1 MKPRSIISLIIAA
14 VLVLGG
20 IITCAVASAKAK
32 ADGIMLFPEADD
44 NGNLVY
50 RMELDGTS
58 KITVDAADADITV
71 VGGAERSIIEVVNF
85 NANYY
90 KLTESN
96 GSVTFAQ
103 VDDFMSMFKFWDNG
117 FSFKGMRYILRFG
130 DDAPGGKKVK
140 ISLSDEDNIR
150 LVNLST
156 DTGKISIEN
165 CSFTADYTIKAENG
179 KATLKNITDAS
190 SVSVF
195 GNAADITAELCSSEK
210 FTINGDSVNTS
221 LSSVTAKESTVKT
234 TDGSVSLNGCEL
246 EKLQTTTVS
255 GGITLTSCKY
265 AEASLITESGK
276 VSVDFESTDDLAA
289 NVTTKNGKISVNG
302 EFKESFA
309 VNPITAERKIS
320 ITTSGGDVYIKHP

>member
-1 MKPRSIISLIIAA
+1 MRPRSIISLIIAA
-14 VLVLGG
+14 VFILGG
-20 IITCAVASAKAK
+20 IITCAVASAKAN
-32 ADGIMLFPEADD
+32 ADGVMLFPEADD

-71 VGGAERSIIEVVNF
+71 VGGAESSMIEVVNF

-90 KLTESN
+90 KLAKSN

-130 DDAPGGKKVK
+130 DDAPGGKKVI
-140 ISLSDEDNIR
+140 ISLSDEDDIR

-156 DTGKISIEN
+156 DTGEITLEN
-165 CSFTADYTIKAENG
+165 CGFAADYTVKAENG
-179 KATLKNITDAS
+179 KATLKNITNS
-190 SVSVF
+190 SSISLF
-195 GNAADITAELCSSEK
+195 GNSAEITAEDCSTEK
-210 FTINGDSVNTS
+210 LSINCNSVNTS
-221 LSSVTAKESTVKT
+221 LSGFTAKESTVKT
-234 TDGSVSLNGCEL
+234 TDGSITVNGCSMDSMNL
-246 EKLQTTTVS
+246 TTVS
-255 GGITLTSCKY
+255 GGISLTSCKY
-265 AEASLITESGK
+265 AEASLVTESGK
-276 VSVDFESTDDLAA
+276 VSLDFESTDNLAA

-309 VNPITAERKIS
+309 VNPAVPDKKIS
-320 ITTSGGDVYIKHP
+320 ITTSGGDVYITHP